1 MFSLEQIKFFNE
13 KGYLVIKKFFSKKEI
28 KALQL
33 EVKRIK
39 DEGFFRNVATDG
51 DGKTASKDLVN
62 YQVIPL
68 NDKSKLIRSLPFEKK
83 VVDAVSSLIGNSFCL
98 HLDQMFIK
106 PPKKGIGTNWHQD
119 NAYFKITNPL
129 GGTAMWI
136 AVDDSRIDN
145 GTIHVI
151 PKSFKNNYSH
161 QRDPFS
167 DHHII
172 CEVSDDEGV
181 GIELDAGGVLFFC
194 FGTAHCTKK
203 NNSNKERA
211 GLALHFLN
219 SLYISEINLE
229 FNKSKKNLPFI
240 LGDKASGGLNEYG
253 MIVSETWK
261 DEVNKII
268 KGSN

>member
-83 VVDAVSSLIGNSFCL
+83 VVDAVSSLIGNSFVL
-98 HLDQMFIK
+98 LLDQMFIK
-106 PPKKGIGTNWHQD
+106 PPKIGIGTNWHQD

-136 AVDDSRIDN
+136 AVDDARIDN

-219 SLYISEINLE
+219 SLYISEINRE

-268 KGSN
+268 KGRN